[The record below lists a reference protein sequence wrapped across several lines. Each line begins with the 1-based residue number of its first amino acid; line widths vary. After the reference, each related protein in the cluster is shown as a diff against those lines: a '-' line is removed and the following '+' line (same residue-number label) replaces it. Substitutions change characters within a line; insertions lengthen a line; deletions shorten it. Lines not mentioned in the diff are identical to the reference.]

1 MKKFV
6 LFVILIISSSL
17 YAQEVLDKV
26 VAVVDNEIIMKSEL
40 DFQTAQFA
48 AQRNLN
54 PDDPN
59 LKKQVLNS
67 IINDKLLYAQ
77 AQLDSVTVNDD
88 DVNRRVDYQIEQFMQ
103 QLGSKEKVEQAYGM
117 SLEKIKRVL
126 RENTRKGLM
135 SQTLI
140 QKKFGQVES
149 SRREVED
156 FFNQYKDSLGLIP
169 EKYTIAHIFR
179 TPRASDK
186 VKESSL
192 KLAHEIL
199 DSIKAGADFATMA
212 KRYSEDPGTAQQGGD
227 LGFTKRGRLVPEYEA
242 AAFGLENG
250 QISDVV
256 ESPFGFHIIQMLE
269 KRGDNIHTRHI
280 LIKIKSDQDA
290 DLKTIEF
297 LSDLRDSVVR
307 GLGKFENYAKK
318 YSEDKETA
326 KLGGLLGSFDVGQL
340 DKSLIDVV
348 SKMKQGEIS
357 YPKRMEMG
365 NAIYGYHIVYV
376 IKKTPQH
383 RPDINQDYAEIK
395 QIADYT
401 KQEKMKAKWID
412 ELKEKIYWE
421 VRL

>member
-40 DFQTAQFA
+40 EFQTSQFA

-54 PDDPN
+54 PSDPN

-77 AQLDSVTVNDD
+77 AQLDSVIVSDD
-88 DVNRRVDYQIEQFMQ
+88 EVNRRADYQIEQFMQ
-103 QLGSKEKVEQAYGM
+103 QFGSKEKVEQAYGM
-117 SLEKIKRVL
+117 SIEKIKRVL

-135 SQTLI
+135 SQMVI

-156 FFNQYKDSLGLIP
+156 FFNTYKDSLGLIP

-179 TPRASDK
+179 NPKASDK
-186 VKESSL
+186 VKESSR
-192 KLAHEIL
+192 KLAQALL
-199 DSIKAGADFATMA
+199 DSIKAGADFAALA
-212 KRYSEDPGTAQQGGD
+212 KKYSEDPGTAQQGGD

-242 AAFGLENG
+242 AAFALENG
-250 QISDVV
+250 QLSDIV
-256 ESPFGFHIIQMLE
+256 ESPFGFHVIQLLE
-269 KRGDNIHTRHI
+269 KRGETIHTRHI
-280 LIKIKSDQDA
+280 LIKIKSDEDA

-297 LSDLRDSVVR
+297 LSDVRDSVVR
-307 GLGKFENYAKK
+307 GLGKFEDYARK
-318 YSEDKETA
+318 YSEDKETG

-340 DKSLIDVV
+340 DKSLLDIVG
-348 SKMKQGEIS
+348 KMKQGEIS

-365 NAIYGYHIVYV
+365 PSVYGYHIVYL
-376 IKKTPQH
+376 IKKITQH
-383 RPDINQDYAEIK
+383 KADINQDYAEIK

-401 KQEKMKAKWID
+401 KQEKLKAKWIE
-412 ELKEKIYWE
+412 ELKNKIYWE

>member
-54 PDDPN
+54 PDDQN

-77 AQLDSVTVNDD
+77 AQLDSVIVNDD
-88 DVNRRVDYQIEQFMQ
+88 EVNRRVDYQLEQFMQ
-103 QLGSKEKVEQAYGM
+103 QFGSKEKVEQAYGM
-117 SLEKIKRVL
+117 STEKIKRVL

-135 SQTLI
+135 SQMLI

-156 FFNQYKDSLGLIP
+156 FFSQYKDSLGLIP

-192 KLAHEIL
+192 KLAQAIL

-227 LGFTKRGRLVPEYEA
+227 LGFSKRGRLVPEFES
-242 AAFGLENG
+242 AAFALENG
-250 QISDVV
+250 QLSDIV
-256 ESPFGFHIIQMLE
+256 ESPFGFHIIQLIE
-269 KRGDNIHTRHI
+269 KRGETVHARHI
-280 LIKIKSDQDA
+280 LIKIKSDQEA

-297 LSDLRDSVVR
+297 LSDLRDSVIR
-307 GLGKFENYAKK
+307 GLGKFEDYARK
-318 YSEDKETA
+318 YSEDKESS

-340 DKSLIDVV
+340 DKSLTDVV
-348 SKMKQGEIS
+348 GKMKQGEIS

>member
-54 PDDPN
+54 PDDQN

-77 AQLDSVTVNDD
+77 AQLDSVIVNDD
-88 DVNRRVDYQIEQFMQ
+88 EVNRRVDYQLEQFMQ
-103 QLGSKEKVEQAYGM
+103 QFGSKEKVEQAYGM
-117 SLEKIKRVL
+117 STEKIKRVL

-135 SQTLI
+135 SQMLI

-156 FFNQYKDSLGLIP
+156 FFSQYKDSLGLIP

-192 KLAHEIL
+192 KLAQAIL

-227 LGFTKRGRLVPEYEA
+227 LGFSKRGRLVPEFES
-242 AAFGLENG
+242 AAFALENG
-250 QISDVV
+250 QLSDIV
-256 ESPFGFHIIQMLE
+256 ESPFGFHIIQLIE
-269 KRGDNIHTRHI
+269 KRGETVHARHI
-280 LIKIKSDQDA
+280 LIKIKSDQEA

-297 LSDLRDSVVR
+297 LSDLRDSVIR
-307 GLGKFENYAKK
+307 GLGKFEDYARK
-318 YSEDKETA
+318 YSEDKESS

-340 DKSLIDVV
+340 DKSLVDVV
-348 SKMKQGEIS
+348 GKMKQGEIS
-357 YPKRMEMG
+357 YPKRMETG

>member
-40 DFQTAQFA
+40 EFQASQYA
-48 AQRNLN
+48 AQHNMN
-54 PDDPN
+54 PADPN
-59 LKKQVLNS
+59 LQKQILNS

-77 AQLDSVTVNDD
+77 AQLDSVVVSDDEVNK
-88 DVNRRVDYQIEQFMQ
+88 RADYQIDQFMQ
-103 QLGSKEKVEQAYGM
+103 QFGSKEKVEQAYGM

-135 SQTLI
+135 SQLLI

-156 FFNQYKDSLGLIP
+156 FFNTYKDSLGLIP
-169 EKYTIAHIFR
+169 EKYTLSHIYR
-179 TPRASDK
+179 NPKASEK
-186 VKESSL
+186 VKESSR
-192 KLAHEIL
+192 KLAEALL
-199 DSIKAGADFATMA
+199 DSIKNGADFAALA
-212 KRYSEDPGTAQQGGD
+212 KKYSEDPGTAQQGGD
-227 LGFTKRGRLVPEYEA
+227 LGFTKRGRLVPEYES
-242 AAFGLENG
+242 AAFALENG
-250 QISDVV
+250 QLSGIV
-256 ESPFGFHIIQMLE
+256 ESPFGFHIIQLLE
-269 KRGDNIHTRHI
+269 KRGETVHTRHI
-280 LIKIKSDQDA
+280 LIKIKSDEDA

-307 GLGKFENYAKK
+307 GLGKFEDYARK

-365 NAIYGYHIVYV
+365 NQIYGYHIVYV
-376 IKKTPQH
+376 LKKSPQH
-383 RPDINQDYAEIK
+383 KPDINQDYAEIK

-401 KQEKMKAKWID
+401 KQEKLKAKWIE
-412 ELKEKIYWE
+412 ELKNKIYWE

>member
-54 PDDPN
+54 PDDQN

-77 AQLDSVTVNDD
+77 AQLDSVIVNDD
-88 DVNRRVDYQIEQFMQ
+88 EVNRRVDYQLEQFMQ
-103 QLGSKEKVEQAYGM
+103 QFGSKEKVEQAYGM
-117 SLEKIKRVL
+117 STEKIKRVL

-135 SQTLI
+135 SQMLI

-156 FFNQYKDSLGLIP
+156 FFSQYKDSLGLIP

-192 KLAHEIL
+192 KLAQAIL

-227 LGFTKRGRLVPEYEA
+227 LGFSKRGRLVPEFES
-242 AAFGLENG
+242 AAFALENG
-250 QISDVV
+250 QLSDIV
-256 ESPFGFHIIQMLE
+256 ESPFGFHIIQLIE
-269 KRGDNIHTRHI
+269 KRGETVHARHI
-280 LIKIKSDQDA
+280 LIKIKSDQEA

-297 LSDLRDSVVR
+297 LSDLRDSVIR
-307 GLGKFENYAKK
+307 GLGKFEDYARK
-318 YSEDKETA
+318 YSEDKESS

-340 DKSLIDVV
+340 DKSLTDIV

-357 YPKRMEMG
+357 YPKRMETG
-365 NAIYGYHIVYV
+365 NAIYGYHIIYV